1 LTAREAAFSRVF
13 FFRLTLLHVT
23 MWPTLVEQ
31 RLTARFFFATLGMWY
46 QDANYGIRPVVCLLE
61 EANEVAGGGQP

>member
-1 LTAREAAFSRVF
+1 
-13 FFRLTLLHVT
+13 